1 MANLTLSIP
10 EKTKARME
18 KHSSVR
24 WSNVVRTVIESK
36 LDAFEKADRLA
47 RRGNLSMEKLRPISA
62 KIDVAMRKHARK
74 LLDENYR

>member
-1 MANLTLSIP
+1 MPNLTLVIP
-10 EKTKARME
+10 EKTKNRMA

-36 LDAFEKADRLA
+36 LDSFEKADRLA
-47 RRGNLSMEKLRPISA
+47 CSGNLSTEKLRPISE

-74 LLDENYR
+74 LLDENYG